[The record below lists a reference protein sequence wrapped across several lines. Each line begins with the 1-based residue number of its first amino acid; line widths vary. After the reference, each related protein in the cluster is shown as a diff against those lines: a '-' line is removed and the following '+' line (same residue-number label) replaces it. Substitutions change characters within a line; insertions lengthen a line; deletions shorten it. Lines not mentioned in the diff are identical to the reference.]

1 MKSSFTAAVFLT
13 LAVFTHTASAQ
24 VNIHG
29 SLRGR
34 IIDSSNAAL
43 AGVTLTLINEATAT
57 ALKTTSDSS
66 GEYQFA
72 RVSPGMY
79 RMTIEKDGFK
89 RAQQERV
96 TISVNEAAVI
106 NIALEV
112 GAISET
118 ATVQAGSQVVQSQT
132 SNVSQIITGQRIR
145 DLPLNGKNFQRLVSL
160 VPGVGGGYTVNPSVS
175 GARPFTNNY
184 SVDGTTVNDE
194 RGTTGMSL
202 GGGGAAEFSGASPNL
217 ISTEAIQEFSLIT
230 SNADATFG
238 HGSGG
243 QVNAITRSGSNDW
256 HGSAYEYLR
265 NDRLD
270 ARDFFNYGPFRD
282 EKGRAL
288 APPFKQNLFG
298 GTFGGRIRRDRD
310 FFFGSYE
317 GFRQR
322 LEQTASAVV
331 PNGDLIR
338 LIPGEAGRLFRL
350 FYIDGGIVP
359 ANGAPAGAS
368 FSPLS
373 AADRM
378 AALNGGWP
386 AALFNGNHTD
396 GEAGTLLLSTTNT
409 RNVDQNAFLVRTD
422 HRLNDRWQ
430 LSFRYGFAQPNAE
443 VNNRAVAGVVQ
454 QNLRR
459 WQSGQAQVIYTPSA
473 TQIFEGRASLLR
485 SRMRD
490 QPRDPIDP
498 ALIAFGVDPQTGLQV
513 QANGSGL
520 RTLQINGAT
529 GFLDNQTIPQ
539 FSFLHTWTHANLTLR
554 SGVDVK
560 RVNLNVLLISNA
572 TFFQFNGIAGP
583 SGLIGASPTQT
594 EAISS
599 QANSTIYGLN
609 GGPTTPARGLR
620 STEHE
625 YFAQADWRVRR
636 DLTLNLGLRYSYFGP
651 SSEVHN
657 ALGNLYAMEGSGKI
671 HVDKPYDFY
680 GPFANVIAGVTDDR
694 PLHQPDKNNF
704 QPRVG
709 VAWNLGGKD
718 RTVLRAG
725 FGVYTDRFFHRLFDF
740 GVLNPP
746 FALSGVYSN
755 IPFPAKAQLPLTADT
770 EPQGRFVNPTLRN
783 PNSYRFNVAVE
794 RQLADNT
801 SVTAAYV
808 GMRGRGLFRYEE
820 PNGQAEW
827 LQPLRP
833 DPRFSRYRMV
843 TNRSESKYDALQI
856 FVRHRFSGSLDF
868 TISYTVSR
876 SRDDS
881 SFSFA
886 DRPGSTG
893 LQQYPTLI
901 NLGASPAA
909 GFQGGGREIAERPIK
924 SDWGYSDFD
933 VPHNLAI
940 SHIWELPFGR
950 GKWLFKN
957 SAGWLNA
964 LIGGYSLSGIITL
977 RSGEPFTV
985 RAGRDYADI
994 GDQNTLR
1001 PALLTG
1007 ELPDIYSDGSEGKI
1021 QYLVSKPRADQ
1032 LLGTPADVTDPF
1044 APIPRNSLRAPNLR
1058 VYDLS
1063 LLKRLSLREGVGLAF
1078 EVNVFNVF
1086 NRANFNEP
1094 VFTLTDAR
1102 FGKVVATKPGTNPRQ
1117 IQLGL
1122 KLSF

>member
-1 MKSSFTAAVFLT
+1 MRFSMTAPVFLSLFAFT
-13 LAVFTHTASAQ
+13 LTASAQ
-24 VNIHG
+24 VNING

-34 IIDSSNAAL
+34 ISDPSNAAL
-43 AGVTLTLINEATAT
+43 PGATLTLTNEATAT
-57 ALKTTSDSS
+57 TFTTSSDGG

-72 RVSPGMY
+72 RVSPGVY

-89 RAQQERV
+89 RAQRERV
-96 TISVNEAAVI
+96 TIAVNEAAVI
-106 NIALEV
+106 NAALEV
-112 GAISET
+112 GGVNET
-118 ATVQAGSQVVQSQT
+118 VTVQADAQVVQSQT

-145 DLPLNGKNFQRLVSL
+145 DLPLNGKNFQRLVNL
-160 VPGVGGGYTVNPSVS
+160 APGVGGGYTVNPSVA

-184 SVDGTTVNDE
+184 SVDGATVNDE

-202 GGGGAAEFSGASPNL
+202 GGGGASEFSGASPNL
-217 ISTEAIQEFSLIT
+217 ISTEAVQEFSIIT

-243 QVNAITRSGSNDW
+243 QINAITRSGSNNW

-265 NDRLD
+265 NDKLD
-270 ARDFFNYGPFRD
+270 ARDFFNFGPFRD
-282 EKGRAL
+282 ARGRAV

-298 GTFGGRIRRDRD
+298 GAFGGRLRRDRD

-338 LIPGEAGRLFRL
+338 LIPGEAGKLFHI
-350 FYIDGGIVP
+350 FYIDGGVVP
-359 ANGAPAGAS
+359 ANGAPIGAS
-368 FSPLS
+368 FSTLS
-373 AADRM
+373 AADC
-378 AALNGGWP
+378 AAAVNGGFP
-386 AALFNGNHTD
+386 AALFNGNQAD

-409 RNVDQNAFLVRTD
+409 RNVDQDAFLVRTD
-422 HRLNDRWQ
+422 HRLGNRWQ
-430 LSFRYGFAQPNAE
+430 ASFRYGFAQPSAE
-443 VNNRAVAGVVQ
+443 VNNRAVAGVAQ

-459 WQSGQAQVIYTPSA
+459 WQSGQAQVIFTSSA
-473 TQIFEGRASLLR
+473 TQIFEWRASLLR

-498 ALIAFGVDPQTGLQV
+498 ALIAFGVDPQTGIQV
-513 QANGSGL
+513 RANGSGL
-520 RTLQINGAT
+520 SALQVNGST

-539 FSFLHTWTHANLTLR
+539 FSFLHTWTHGNLTLR
-554 SGVDVK
+554 SGADVK

-572 TFFQFNGIAGP
+572 TFFQFNGIVGA
-583 SGLIGASPTQT
+583 SGLIGAGPAQAET
-594 EAISS
+594 ISS

-609 GGPTTPARGLR
+609 GGPTTPLRGLR

-625 YFAQADWRVRR
+625 SFTQADWRVRR
-636 DLTLNLGLRYSYFGP
+636 DLTLNLGLRYSYFSP

-657 ALGNLYAMEGSGKI
+657 ALGNLYAVDGSGKI
-671 HVDKPYDFY
+671 QDDKPYNFY
-680 GPFANVIAGVTDDR
+680 GPFANVIAGVTGDR
-694 PLHQPDKNNF
+694 PLHQPDRNNF
-704 QPRVG
+704 QPRIG

-718 RTVLRAG
+718 RTVVRAG
-725 FGVYTDRFFHRLFDF
+725 FGVYVDRFFQRLFDF

-746 FALSGVYSN
+746 FAISGVYSN
-755 IPFPAKAQLPLTADT
+755 IPFPAKAQLPLTAIA
-770 EPQGRFVNPTLRN
+770 EPQGRFINPILRN

-794 RQLADNT
+794 RRLAGNT

-808 GMRGRGLFRYEE
+808 WMRGRGLFRFEE

-833 DPRFSRYRMV
+833 DPRYSRYRMV
-843 TNRSESKYDALQI
+843 TNRSESEYDALQI
-856 FVRHRFSGSLDF
+856 FARHRFSRSLDF
-868 TISYTVSR
+868 TVAYTFSR
-876 SRDDS
+876 SLDDS
-881 SFSFA
+881 SFAFA

-893 LQQYPTLI
+893 LQQFPTLI

-909 GFQGGGREIAERPIK
+909 GFQGGGRNIAERPVK

-933 VPHNLAI
+933 VPHNLVI

-950 GKWLFKN
+950 GKWLLKG
-957 SAGWLNA
+957 SPGWVNA

-1001 PALLTG
+1001 PALLMCK
-1007 ELPDIYSDGSEGKI
+1007 LSNIYSNGSEGKI
-1021 QYLVSKPRADQ
+1021 QYLVSKTRADQ
-1032 LLGTPADVTDPF
+1032 LLGAPANVLDPF

-1058 VYDLS
+1058 IYDLS
-1063 LLKRLSLREGVGLAF
+1063 LLKRVTLREGLGLGF
-1078 EVNVFNVF
+1078 EVNAFNVL

-1102 FGKVVATKPGTNPRQ
+1102 FGRVVATKPGTNPRQ